1 MLIRLQGIPVN
12 NAFKPLLLLGLEAWG
27 RFFYDANIISNC
39 LWSFAMLVQK
49 EKLWKANP
57 QGPGRTNFQ
66 FYQVSF
72 VLMVSSQAV
81 PSMGPVGVK
90 QSFRSRLSRLLSE
103 SCASASLP
111 AFLRLFCTHAPSPT
125 PNTST
130 VLPSVSFPVLWIYM
144 HLLNTYYVSGLYC
157 KDKRYPTWS
166 Q

>member
-12 NAFKPLLLLGLEAWG
+12 NAFKPLLILGLETWG
-27 RFFYDANIISNC
+27 RFFYNANMISNC
-39 LWSFAMLVQK
+39 LWSLAMLFQK

-57 QGPGRTNFQ
+57 QEPGRANFQ
-66 FYQVSF
+66 FYQVSS

-111 AFLRLFCTHAPSPT
+111 AFLRLSCTHAPSPT

-144 HLLNTYYVSGLYC
+144 HLLNTYYVSGLDC
-157 KDKRYPTWS
+157 KDKRYPRWS